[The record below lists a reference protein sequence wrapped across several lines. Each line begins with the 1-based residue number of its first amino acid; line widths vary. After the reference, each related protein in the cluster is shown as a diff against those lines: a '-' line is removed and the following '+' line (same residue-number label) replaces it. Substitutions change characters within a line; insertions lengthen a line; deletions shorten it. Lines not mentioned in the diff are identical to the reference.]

1 MEYYN
6 YFIGN
11 RSGNMKKILTILLLS
26 LMMTFGMFAQ
36 ETDNTYWYKEIDVDG
51 RLLTCYFCKT
61 DAQFD
66 NTFKDIVNEQL
77 GITYSFREPN
87 WSSIKDSLVSGEYI
101 KKNFPKFYKFM
112 TDDNNIVNLDNYK
125 YCWCIQNIDGI
136 YLVNV
141 AKRINDIAYM
151 SISIMYGYY
160 QWAYTLEALELFE
173 SVL

>member
-1 MEYYN
+1 
-6 YFIGN
+6 
-11 RSGNMKKILTILLLS
+11 MKKILIGLVLFLCTFS
-26 LMMTFGMFAQ
+26 LFAQ

-51 RLLTCYFCKT
+51 RFLTYYFCKT

-66 NTFKDIVNEQL
+66 NTFKDIVKDKL
-77 GITYSFREPN
+77 GIVSYQEPN
-87 WSSIKDSLVSGEYI
+87 WNYIKSGLVSIEYI

-125 YCWCIQNIDGI
+125 YYWWIQNVDGM

-141 AKRINDIAYM
+141 AKRINGTVYM

-160 QWAYTLEALELFE
+160 QWTYTLEALELFE